1 MWLFFAEGGE
11 GVEMSDK
18 EKIGSPTSSAL
29 GEETANPRPPKKH
42 LLPPPDGEKEK
53 EKGATHSTFPPRIN
67 AFPARDLIEM
77 WGTERK
83 KRLRQ

>member
-1 MWLFFAEGGE
+1 MWLFFAKGGE

-42 LLPPPDGEKEK
+42 PLPPDGEKEK
-53 EKGATHSTFPPRIN
+53 RGGGSNTLH
-67 AFPARDLIEM
+67 FPAAD
-77 WGTERK
+77 
-83 KRLRQ
+83 KRLSRTRSN

>member
-42 LLPPPDGEKEK
+42 PPARWRERERVG
-53 EKGATHSTFPPRIN
+53 GGNTLH
-67 AFPARDLIEM
+67 FPAAD
-77 WGTERK
+77 
-83 KRLRQ
+83 KRLSRTRSN